1 MRYTRQSQAIHFHF
15 AHAVYH
21 PATRGYW
28 EEKRLRGSKHYSFVS
43 QGMPVVSPL
52 KIDNGKIFSTGGKKK
67 KSSAEL
73 RALLRTHLDQMKAC
87 FVFVNQDSTMA

>member
-15 AHAVYH
+15 AYAVYQ
-21 PATRGYW
+21 PATRAYW
-28 EEKRLRGSKHYSFVS
+28 EEKRLRGAKHYSFVFL
-43 QGMPVVSPL
+43 GMPVVSPL
-52 KIDNGKIFSTGGKKK
+52 KIDNGKIFSAGKKK
-67 KSSAEL
+67 RSSAEL